1 MNNVAAGLTAYA
13 GLTLGAFAVLGRVF
27 DVEDPGLLVACFIS
41 SALVAHLFGEAIT
54 CTYVGIPAEDVVSV
68 LPAHRLAKAGL
79 GAVAVRASADGAL
92 AGLVLSSILLI
103 PLCCVMGW
111 PLGLYPSLRKIMG
124 VFMILLSARLIVA
137 EGYPR
142 LRTRVERKRPIIRI
156 LKASLV
162 FLAAGLLG
170 CMVLSSRYYSA
181 PLPDLPWLRAGFVS
195 PSSLLLPLFAGL
207 FGIPSLVLSMG
218 SRRAYDVQAGLLP
231 RVTLKIG
238 SRDFVLTML
247 GGSMVGWMPGMTSGS
262 SVSVCAPN
270 MQETSGDENVRSSC
284 RFIWLYSSISAS
296 GTVFALGALFVI
308 LRARSGSMDAVSA
321 FLGSVDGSNSWLSDI
336 GLMLTILFS
345 MLVAAVISRWAIDLL
360 MTRLSNLGRVL
371 CSRELAIT
379 SLAFVCSL
387 STVLTGTRGALVMFT
402 AAMLGLLPPLIGV
415 RRIQLMG
422 CLLVPISIMFIENMM
437 SQS

>member
-1 MNNVAAGLTAYA
+1 
-13 GLTLGAFAVLGRVF
+13 
-27 DVEDPGLLVACFIS
+27 
-41 SALVAHLFGEAIT
+41 
-54 CTYVGIPAEDVVSV
+54 
-68 LPAHRLAKAGL
+68 
-79 GAVAVRASADGAL
+79 
-92 AGLVLSSILLI
+92 
-103 PLCCVMGW
+103 
-111 PLGLYPSLRKIMG
+111 
-124 VFMILLSARLIVA
+124 
-137 EGYPR
+137 
-142 LRTRVERKRPIIRI
+142 
-156 LKASLV
+156 
-162 FLAAGLLG
+162 
-170 CMVLSSRYYSA
+170 
-181 PLPDLPWLRAGFVS
+181 
-195 PSSLLLPLFAGL
+195 
-207 FGIPSLVLSMG
+207 
-218 SRRAYDVQAGLLP
+218 
-231 RVTLKIG
+231 VTLKIRL
-238 SRDFVLTML
+238 RDFVLKTL

-321 FLGSVDGSNSWLSDI
+321 FLGSVDGSNSWLSDL
-336 GLMLTILFS
+336 GPMLTILFS

-387 STVLTGTRGALVMFT
+387 STVLTGTRGVLVMFT

-422 CLLVPISIMFIENMM
+422 CLLVPISIMFIENMV